1 MPELPEIDAYVA
13 GVEAH
18 VAGQRLEGV
27 RLASPFLLRTV
38 EPPLDAAVGLTLLG
52 ARRVG
57 KRIALRFD
65 GDLFLV
71 IHPMVAGRL
80 RWKPRGAKLPARAGL
95 LALDLERGALTLTEA
110 GSKRRAWL
118 RVVRGDAGVDALDP
132 GGLEVR
138 TATRAEFAERL
149 VAGGHTLKRALTT
162 PRLFSGIGNAWSDEI
177 LFRARLSPVRRASSL
192 GDDELERLHA
202 AAVAVLDEA
211 RDRHVARARAAFPDK
226 VTAFQPEMAVHGR
239 YREPCVE
246 CGAPIQ
252 RITRGSGH
260 DFHYCA
266 ACQNGGRILADR
278 SLSRLLKDDFPRRIE
293 DLLDVTV
300 T

>member
-1 MPELPEIDAYVA
+1 VPELPEIDGYVA

-38 EPPLDAAVGLTLLG
+38 EPPLEAAVGRTLLG

-57 KRIALRFD
+57 KRVALRFE
-65 GDLFLV
+65 GSLFLV

-80 RWKPRGAKLPARAGL
+80 RWKPSGAKLPVRGGL
-95 LALDLERGALTLTEA
+95 LALDLEEGALTLTEA

-118 RVVRGDAGVDALDP
+118 RVVEGEEAVRALDP
-132 GGLEVR
+132 GGLEVLGS
-138 TATRAEFAERL
+138 TPEAFGERL
-149 VAGGHTLKRALTT
+149 VEGGHTLKRALTT

-177 LFRARLSPVRRASSL
+177 LFRARLSPMQRAGSL
-192 GDDELERLHA
+192 DAEERGRLHA
-202 AAVAVLDEA
+202 AAVEVLAEA
-211 RDRHVARARAAFPDK
+211 RGRHVERARTAFPDK

-293 DLLDVTV
+293 ELLD
-300 T
+300 

>member
-1 MPELPEIDAYVA
+1 MPELPEVDAYVA

-18 VAGQRLEGV
+18 VAGQRLQAV

-38 EPPLDAAVGLTLLG
+38 EPPLDAAVGRVLTA

-57 KRIALRFD
+57 KRVALEFE
-65 GDLFLV
+65 GALFLV

-80 RWKPRGAKLPARAGL
+80 RWRPAGAKLPSRSGL
-95 LALDLERGALTLTEA
+95 LALDLERGSLTLTEA

-118 RVVRGDAGVDALDP
+118 RVIDGEAALAELDP
-132 GGLEVR
+132 GGLEVLD
-138 TATRAEFAERL
+138 ASVAGFAARL
-149 VAGGHTLKRALTT
+149 VDGGHTLKRALTT

-177 LFRARLSPVRRASSL
+177 LFRAGLSPMRRAASL
-192 GDDELERLHA
+192 DGDEQARLHG
-202 AAVAVLDEA
+202 AAVEVLRE
-211 RDRHVARARAAFPDK
+211 ARARLVDRARERFPDK

-239 YREPCVE
+239 YREPCPV
-246 CGAPIQ
+246 CSAPIQ
-252 RITRGSGH
+252 RITRSSGH

-266 ACQNGGRILADR
+266 GCQNDGRILADR

-293 DLLDVTV
+293 DLMD
-300 T
+300 